1 MLNVNTIIGYLFN
14 IPCVLIALTFHEVAH
29 GWVAYKLGDPTARNL
44 GRLSLN
50 PLKHLDPIGTLC
62 MIFFRFGWA
71 KPVPINMRYFKNP
84 RRGMAISAA
93 AGPISN
99 FLLAFISA
107 LIYVILHIAIT
118 GRGIGYVGIY
128 AFVPGAPTAINLQIA
143 LLRLVATFHILNLSL
158 ALFNLIPINPL
169 DGSRILH
176 IFLPAK
182 AYYWLMN
189 HERYIMFGM
198 LLLLWTG
205 VLSTPLAY
213 AVTWL
218 SEGMIKLINLI
229 PFLG

>member
-1 MLNVNTIIGYLFN
+1 
-14 IPCVLIALTFHEVAH
+14 
-29 GWVAYKLGDPTARNL
+29 
-44 GRLSLN
+44 
-50 PLKHLDPIGTLC
+50 

-107 LIYVILHIAIT
+107 LIYVILHVAIT

-128 AFVPGAPTAINLQIA
+128 SFVPGAPTAINLQIA

-205 VLSTPLAY
+205 ILSTPLAY

>member
-1 MLNVNTIIGYLFN
+1 MFNVETIIGYLFN
-14 IPCVLIALTFHEVAH
+14 IPCVLIALTFHEFAH
-29 GWVAYKLGDPTARNL
+29 GWIAYKLGDDTARNF

-71 KPVPINMRYFKNP
+71 KPVPINMRKFKNP

-93 AGPISN
+93 AGPLSN
-99 FLLAFISA
+99 LILAFISA
-107 LIYVILHIAIT
+107 LIYVPLHISL
-118 GRGIGYVGIY
+118 IGVSTDTVYIY
-128 AFVPGAPTAINLQIA
+128 SFVSGAANTLNLQIA

-189 HERYIMFGM
+189 HERYIMIGM
-198 LLLLWTG
+198 LILLWTG
-205 VLSTPLAY
+205 ILTVPLSF
-213 AVTWL
+213 AVNWL
-218 SEGMIKLINLI
+218 SDGMLKLINLI